1 MLAQAT
7 KIIWYKYHYPI
18 IDSHSDVIFIVKFIG
33 NIDVYK
39 IQSSCGNLEGN
50 KFLDLFA
57 KGFAIINI

>member
-39 IQSSCGNLEGN
+39 I
-50 KFLDLFA
+50 
-57 KGFAIINI
+57 